1 MAHEDIQVIAGSGV
15 HGDVP
20 ATTLAA
26 FRPGRGVTETGRGGR
41 PWVIAH
47 RGDHR
52 QASENSLA
60 AFDAAIHGGCD
71 MIETDLR
78 RCRDGIVVCHDAEVG
93 GRPVASMSRRE
104 IRAATGVLPVGLDD
118 VVERCRGYI
127 GLNLELKEE
136 GLEAEVLDA
145 VRPFFEP
152 AQYLISSFR
161 AGALRTIRQLA
172 PEARTGLLSARGLA
186 RLLSSPGL
194 PRDPRSASDYLA
206 AMRGCGAD
214 YLIPDALDHELTDRA
229 AAAGA
234 ALILWYVNTGDQ
246 IRDALSRRC
255 VAGAITDS
263 PHLVQQA
270 LSSRSGA

>member
-1 MAHEDIQVIAGSGV
+1 MAHENLQVIASSGGV
-15 HGDVP
+15 RAEP
-20 ATTLAA
+20 APA
-26 FRPGRGVTETGRGGR
+26 RPAPR
-41 PWVIAH
+41 PDQAGAPWIIAH

-52 QASENSLA
+52 QAAENSLA

-78 RCRDGIVVCHDAEVG
+78 RCRDGIVVCHDAEAG

-161 AGALRTIRQLA
+161 AGALRTVRRLA
-172 PEARTGLLSARGLA
+172 PEARTGLLSARSLA
-186 RLLSSPGL
+186 SLLPSRGARP
-194 PRDPRSASDYLA
+194 DPPSASDFLA
-206 AMRGCGAD
+206 VLGDCDAD
-214 YLIPDALDHELTDRA
+214 YLIPDVLDHELIDRA

-246 IRDALSRRC
+246 IRDALSHRRL
-255 VAGAITDS
+255 AGAITDS
-263 PHLVQQA
+263 PHLVRQA
-270 LSSRSGA
+270 LSSRSRPGAS